1 MTTRRGFRYD
11 SSRSRLEVIVDGT
24 VVAVF
29 NNIAP
34 SLSLT
39 APLEVGSGGT
49 GVSSLNNHY
58 VLVGSDTDAV
68 TPVTP
73 STSGFVLTSNG
84 TSSDPSFQAASSGTG
99 IGRGFA
105 IFAS

>member
-11 SSRSRLEVIVDGT
+11 SGTSRLEVTVDGT

-39 APLEVGSGGT
+39 APLEAGSGGT
-49 GVSSLNNHY
+49 GVTSLANPTFRAA
-58 VLVGSDTDAV
+58 VGVHSLGMGMV
-68 TPVTP
+68 
-73 STSGFVLTSNG
+73 
-84 TSSDPSFQAASSGTG
+84 
-99 IGRGFA
+99 IGG
-105 IFAS
+105 

>member
-11 SSRSRLEVIVDGT
+11 SGRSRLEVIVDGT

-49 GVSSLNNHY
+49 GASSLNNHY
-58 VLVGSDTDAV
+58 VLVGSDADAI

-84 TSSDPSFQAASSGTG
+84 ASSDPSFQVASAGHSLGMAMVVG
-99 IGRGFA
+99 G
-105 IFAS
+105 

>member
-1 MTTRRGFRYD
+1 M
-11 SSRSRLEVIVDGT
+11 DGT

-58 VLVGSDTDAV
+58 VLVGSDADAI

-73 STSGFVLTSNG
+73 STSGGTGVTSLT
-84 TSSDPSFQAASSGTG
+84 DPTFQAAVGVHSLGMAMV
-99 IGRGFA
+99 IGG
-105 IFAS
+105 

>member
-11 SSRSRLEVIVDGT
+11 SGRSRLEVIVDGT

-49 GVSSLNNHY
+49 GASSLNNHY
-58 VLVGSDTDAV
+58 VLVGSDTDAI

-84 TSSDPSFQAASSGTG
+84 TGSDPSFKAASSG

>member
-11 SSRSRLEVIVDGT
+11 SGRSRLEVTVDGT

-39 APLEVGSGGT
+39 SPLEVGSGGT
-49 GVSSLNNHY
+49 GLDSLNDHF
-58 VLVGSDTDAV
+58 VLLGSGTDAI

-73 STSGFVLTSNG
+73 GTSGYVMTSNG
-84 TSSDPSFQAASSGTG
+84 TGADPSFQAATSG
-99 IGRGFA
+99 ISRGFA
-105 IFAS
+105 LFAGG

>member
-11 SSRSRLEVIVDGT
+11 SGRSRLEVTVDGT

-39 APLEVGSGGT
+39 SPLEVDSGGT
-49 GVSSLNNHY
+49 GLDSLNDHY
-58 VLVGSDTDAV
+58 VLIGSGTDAI
-68 TPVTP
+68 TPITP
-73 STSGFVLTSNG
+73 GTSGYVMMSNG
-84 TSSDPSFQAASSGTG
+84 TGADPSFQVASTG
-99 IGRGFA
+99 HSLGMAMVVGG
-105 IFAS
+105 

>member
-11 SSRSRLEVIVDGT
+11 SGRSRLEVIVDGT

-58 VLVGSDTDAV
+58 VLVGSDADAI

-84 TSSDPSFQAASSGTG
+84 TSSAPSFQVASAGHSLGMAMVVG
-99 IGRGFA
+99 G
-105 IFAS
+105 

>member
-11 SSRSRLEVIVDGT
+11 SGRSRLEVTVDGT

-39 APLEVGSGGT
+39 SPLEVDSGGT
-49 GVSSLNNHY
+49 GLDSLNDHY
-58 VLVGSDTDAV
+58 VLIGSGTDAITLV
-68 TPVTP
+68 TPD
-73 STSGFVLTSNG
+73 TSGYVMTSNG
-84 TSSDPSFQAASSGTG
+84 TGADPSFQVASTG
-99 IGRGFA
+99 HSLGMAMVVGG
-105 IFAS
+105 

>member
-11 SSRSRLEVIVDGT
+11 SGRSRLEVIVDGT

-84 TSSDPSFQAASSGTG
+84 TSSDPSFKVASAGHSLGMAMVVG
-99 IGRGFA
+99 G
-105 IFAS
+105 

>member
-1 MTTRRGFRYD
+1 MTTRRGFHYD
-11 SSRSRLEVIVDGT
+11 SGRSRLEVVVDGT

-39 APLEVGSGGT
+39 APLEVASGGT
-49 GVSSLNNHY
+49 GVSSLNDHY
-58 VLVGSDTDAV
+58 VLVGSDTDAI

-84 TSSDPSFQAASSGTG
+84 TGADPSFKVVSAGHSLALSIALGG
-99 IGRGFA
+99 
-105 IFAS
+105 

>member
-1 MTTRRGFRYD
+1 M
-11 SSRSRLEVIVDGT
+11 DGT

-49 GVSSLNNHY
+49 GVSSLNDHY
-58 VLVGSDTDAV
+58 VLVGSDADAI

-84 TSSDPSFQAASSGTG
+84 TGADPSFQVASEGHSLGMAMVVG
-99 IGRGFA
+99 G
-105 IFAS
+105 

>member
-11 SSRSRLEVIVDGT
+11 SGRSRLEVTEDGT
-24 VVAVF
+24 VVADY

-39 APLEVGSGGT
+39 SPLEVDSGGT
-49 GVSSLNNHY
+49 GLDSLNDHY
-58 VLVGSDTDAV
+58 VLIGSGTDAI

-73 STSGFVLTSNG
+73 GTSGYVMTSNG
-84 TSSDPSFQAASSGTG
+84 TGADPSFQAATSG
-99 IGRGFA
+99 ISRGFA
-105 IFAS
+105 LFAGG

>member
-1 MTTRRGFRYD
+1 VTTRRGFRYD
-11 SSRSRLEVIVDGT
+11 SGRSRLEVIVDGT

-49 GVSSLNNHY
+49 GVTSLTNP
-58 VLVGSDTDAV
+58 T
-68 TPVTP
+68 
-73 STSGFVLTSNG
+73 
-84 TSSDPSFQAASSGTG
+84 FQSA
-99 IGRGFA
+99 IGVHSLGMGMV
-105 IFAS
+105 IGG

>member
-11 SSRSRLEVIVDGT
+11 SGRSRLEVIVDGT

-49 GVSSLNNHY
+49 GASSLNNHY

-73 STSGFVLTSNG
+73 STAGFVLTSNG
-84 TSSDPSFQAASSGTG
+84 ASSDPSFQVASAGHSLGMAMVVG
-99 IGRGFA
+99 G
-105 IFAS
+105 

>member
-1 MTTRRGFRYD
+1 VTTRRGFRYD
-11 SSRSRLEVIVDGT
+11 SGRSRLEVIVDGT

-49 GVSSLNNHY
+49 GASSLNNHY

-84 TSSDPSFQAASSGTG
+84 TSSDPSFQVASAGHSLGMAMVVG
-99 IGRGFA
+99 G
-105 IFAS
+105 

>member
-11 SSRSRLEVIVDGT
+11 SGRSRLEVIVDGT

-49 GVSSLNNHY
+49 GASSLM
-58 VLVGSDTDAV
+58 LLLQSR
-68 TPVTP
+68 PVRL
-73 STSGFVLTSNG
+73 GLY
-84 TSSDPSFQAASSGTG
+84 
-99 IGRGFA
+99 
-105 IFAS
+105 

>member
-11 SSRSRLEVIVDGT
+11 SGRSRLEVIVDGT

-84 TSSDPSFQAASSGTG
+84 ASSDPSFQVASAGHSLGMAMVVG
-99 IGRGFA
+99 G
-105 IFAS
+105 

>member
-11 SSRSRLEVIVDGT
+11 SGRSRLEVIVDGT

-49 GVSSLNNHY
+49 GASSLNNHY

-73 STSGFVLTSNG
+73 STSGFVLKSNG
-84 TSSDPSFQAASSGTG
+84 TSSDPSFQVASAGHSLGMAMVVG
-99 IGRGFA
+99 G
-105 IFAS
+105 

>member
-1 MTTRRGFRYD
+1 VTTRRGFRYD
-11 SSRSRLEVIVDGT
+11 SSRSRLEVTVDGT

-39 APLEVGSGGT
+39 SPLEVDSGGT
-49 GVSSLNNHY
+49 GLDSLNDHF
-58 VLVGSDTDAV
+58 VLLGSGTDAI

-73 STSGFVLTSNG
+73 GTAGLVLTSNG
-84 TSSDPSFQAASSGTG
+84 TSADPTFQAASAGHSLGMAMVVG
-99 IGRGFA
+99 G
-105 IFAS
+105 

>member
-1 MTTRRGFRYD
+1 VTTRRGFRYD
-11 SSRSRLEVIVDGT
+11 SGRSRLEVIVDGT

-49 GVSSLNNHY
+49 GVSSLNDHY
-58 VLVGSDTDAV
+58 VLVGSDADAI

-84 TSSDPSFQAASSGTG
+84 TGADPSFQVASEGHSLGMAMVVG
-99 IGRGFA
+99 G
-105 IFAS
+105 

>member
-11 SSRSRLEVIVDGT
+11 SGRSRLEVIVDGT

-49 GVSSLNNHY
+49 GASSLNNHY
-58 VLVGSDTDAV
+58 VLVGSDTDAI

-84 TSSDPSFQAASSGTG
+84 TGSDPSFQVASAGHSLGMG
-99 IGRGFA
+99 MVIGG
-105 IFAS
+105 

>member
-1 MTTRRGFRYD
+1 
-11 SSRSRLEVIVDGT
+11 VDGT

-49 GVSSLNNHY
+49 GVSSLNDHY
-58 VLVGSDTDAV
+58 VLVGSDADAI

-84 TSSDPSFQAASSGTG
+84 TGSDPSFQVASAGHSLGMAMVVG
-99 IGRGFA
+99 G
-105 IFAS
+105 

>member
-1 MTTRRGFRYD
+1 VTTRRGFRYD
-11 SSRSRLEVIVDGT
+11 SGRSRLEVIVDGT

-49 GVSSLNNHY
+49 GVSSLNDHY

-84 TSSDPSFQAASSGTG
+84 TGSDPSFQVASAGHSLGMAMVVG
-99 IGRGFA
+99 G
-105 IFAS
+105 